1 MQDVSLSGFDAWQ
14 IQSSFPCRSAIYML
28 KLRRPMI
35 HPCGTLKLLLTDSET
50 DHQFIET
57 FAPVLKWLAVR

>member
-1 MQDVSLSGFDAWQ
+1 
-14 IQSSFPCRSAIYML
+14 
-28 KLRRPMI
+28 MI
-35 HPCGTLKLLLTDSET
+35 HPCGTFKLLLTDSET